1 MHAKTLVR
9 VIVPSDGGPVHPGA
23 LVLEMPRERAPR
35 GRIEAQHRA
44 VFPVLRVAH
53 RDHGGRPAHLYA
65 VALAARIGGYTPASD
80 HLIIHS
86 SLLISVMSCAESIG
100 DSAHPLITLSAVAM
114 AATSLGSLTTLPEPH
129 PSR

>member
-23 LVLEMPRERAPR
+23 LALEMPRERAPR

-44 VFPVLRVAH
+44 AVPVLRVAH
-53 RDHGGRPAHLYA
+53 RDRGGRPAHLDA
-65 VALAARIGGYTPASD
+65 VALAARVGGYAPVGD
-80 HLIIHS
+80 RLIIHS

-114 AATSLGSLTTLPEPH
+114 SATSFWSLMTRPEPH